1 MEYVQE
7 KMNAKAIQ
15 ELPLEIVL
23 LGLEFVAFTSK
34 VKIHKTKHVM
44 SENNTKCIFYRV
56 DSCGSTVSQNITYI
70 QNADFPTGTT
80 TASQTC
86 QYTIAGNEGNYL
98 SRLYY

>member
-1 MEYVQE
+1 M
-7 KMNAKAIQ
+7 KTIQ
-15 ELPLEIVL
+15 NV
-23 LGLEFVAFTSK
+23 F
-34 VKIHKTKHVM
+34 
-44 SENNTKCIFYRV
+44 FYRV

-86 QYTIAGNEGNYL
+86 QYTIAGNEGKL